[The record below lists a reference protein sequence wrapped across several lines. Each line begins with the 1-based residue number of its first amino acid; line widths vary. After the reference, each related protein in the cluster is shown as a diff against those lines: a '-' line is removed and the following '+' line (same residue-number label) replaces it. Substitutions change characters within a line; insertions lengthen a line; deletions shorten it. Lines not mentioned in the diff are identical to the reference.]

1 MEARQKRGTM
11 RVGYKRVSSLDQN
24 TTRQLDGL
32 TLDKVFE
39 DHASGKDTA
48 RPQLQAALEWAREG
62 DTLVIHSMDR
72 LARNLGDLLHI
83 VADLTGRKVRVEFVK
98 EALTFTGEDSPMA
111 TLMLS
116 IMGAVAAFERSMIL
130 ERQREG
136 VAIAK
141 KAGKYLGRAPAI
153 RSNNGKLAELKRMA
167 AEKVPISEM
176 ARQLKVS
183 RQTIYSALKQEAAA

>member
-1 MEARQKRGTM
+1 MKI
-11 RVGYKRVSSLDQN
+11 GYKRVSTLDQN
-24 TTRQLDGL
+24 TARQLDGL

-72 LARNLGDLLHI
+72 LARNLGDLLRI

-116 IMGAVAAFERSMIL
+116 IMGAVASFERSMIL

-141 KAGKYLGRAPAI
+141 KAGKYLGRSPAI
-153 RSNNGKLAELKRMA
+153 RSNNGKLAELKRLA
-167 AEKVPISEM
+167 AEKVPISEI

>member
-24 TTRQLDGL
+24 TARQLDGL